1 MSRKTEQEIVMTCP
15 SSLFSKHRQK
25 KNGKKYDDRIKN
37 GEVNDEEKKTR
48 IIQIKENENVP
59 WSFLHFEIT
68 SPRSVVS

>member
-1 MSRKTEQEIVMTCP
+1 ME
-15 SSLFSKHRQK
+15 
-25 KNGKKYDDRIKN
+25 KKYNNRIKN
-37 GEVNDEEKKTR
+37 RKVNDKEKKTR